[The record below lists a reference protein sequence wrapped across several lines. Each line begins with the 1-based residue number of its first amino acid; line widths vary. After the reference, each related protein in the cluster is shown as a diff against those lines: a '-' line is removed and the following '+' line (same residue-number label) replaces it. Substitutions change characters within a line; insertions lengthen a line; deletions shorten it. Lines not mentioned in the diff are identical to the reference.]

1 MKKNATFQNYHNR
14 ILLLTCLACL
24 VIFLPLSAIQA
35 STGSSSGSSHDT
47 HSGGHKAPASS
58 HGAPAAKGHAPE
70 GEQHSGDFDM
80 GETVMHHLVNTET
93 HELPILSKTSH
104 GWSWKEIPVSGLHFN
119 LMGIDMKVSK
129 PVLFMW
135 LGGLLLVLA
144 FAINFRGGK
153 LMRNRFAHLL
163 EVYILFIR
171 DEVVYP
177 NLGEKDGRKF
187 LPFFLTLFF
196 FILVLNLSGLIP
208 FGHGATAN
216 VNVTAG
222 LAIIALVVIQAAGVA
237 KFGFFTHFRSAL
249 VPSGLPWPLLIIMI
263 PIELVGIIAKPFALC
278 IRLFANMV
286 AGHAALI
293 VLLLLIIVGKSFI
306 IAPFP
311 MVGVLFISVLELF
324 VAHLQAFIF
333 TILTTLF
340 VSLTLHPSH

>member
-1 MKKNATFQNYHNR
+1 MIKNSTFQNHNNR
-14 ILLLTCLACL
+14 ILLLACLACL
-24 VIFLPLSAIQA
+24 IVFLPLTAIQA
-35 STGSSSGSSHDT
+35 SGPSTGSSHDS
-47 HSGGHKAPASS
+47 HSKGHKTPASS
-58 HGAPAAKGHAPE
+58 HDSHATKGHGSE
-70 GEQHSGDFDM
+70 GGHSGEFDM

-93 HELPILSKTSH
+93 HELPILEKTSH
-104 GWSWKEIPVSGLHFN
+104 GWTWKEIHVAGLQFN
-119 LMGIDMKVSK
+119 LFGIDMTVKK
-129 PVLFMW
+129 PVIFMF
-135 LGGLLLVLA
+135 LGGFLLVLA

-153 LMRNRFAHLL
+153 LLRNRFAHLL
-163 EVYILFIR
+163 EVYVLFIR

-196 FILVLNLSGLIP
+196 FILILNLAGLIP

-222 LAIIALVVIQAAGVA
+222 LAIIALCVIQGAGVA
-237 KFGFFTHFRSAL
+237 KFGFFKHFRTAL

-263 PIELVGIIAKPFALC
+263 PIEFVGIIAKPFALC

-306 IAPFP
+306 IAPAP
-311 MVGVLFISVLELF
+311 MAGILFISILELF